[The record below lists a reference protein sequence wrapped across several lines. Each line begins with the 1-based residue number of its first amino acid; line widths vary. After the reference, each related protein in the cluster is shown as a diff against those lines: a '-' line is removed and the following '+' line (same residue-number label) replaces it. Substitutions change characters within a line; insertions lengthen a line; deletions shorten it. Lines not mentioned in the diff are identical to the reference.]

1 MMMNLKKIAL
11 MAVAAAMPLS
21 YAQQQLPAAG
31 DDNHPAVN
39 ETTEQ
44 RDLRMD
50 WWRKAKF
57 GMFIHYGLYSGLGG
71 EFRGVQ
77 GGAEWIQTNLG
88 LDTETYAAEALP
100 LFQPAPG
107 CAEAWAELAEQA
119 GCRYM
124 VLTSKHHEGF
134 AMFGTD
140 TTDYDSVDA
149 VGRDIV
155 KEFAEAARS
164 RGMRVGLYH
173 SVIDWHH
180 PAYDNTICP
189 DLCYPKNQAAMLA
202 ERAIPRDHATYQNY
216 LHTQVRELMT
226 NYGTI
231 DILWWDY
238 SQGAAEGERGWR
250 APALINMCRELNP
263 GIIMNNR
270 LYAFSGFDAS
280 QDGLQLDVRCGD
292 YTTPEKRIPA
302 VGYPGTDW
310 EACMTVGDKWGYN
323 RYDLNIKTPAMVIR
337 QLEQCAARGG
347 NLLLNINPRGDG
359 SVPEY
364 VSRVFRR
371 VGAWMKV
378 NGEAIYGSSPI
389 VDMTLPEGW
398 MCSIVYEDRYLF
410 PPEIV
415 TQNDV
420 ELLIPAHQV
429 DTVEPEVLGQPN
441 CKVTVERIELP
452 GEDEPRAFMRFI
464 IPASA
469 WQNAVEGLPV
479 IKLINAN

>member
-1 MMMNLKKIAL
+1 MQLAKK
-11 MAVAAAMPLS
+11 
-21 YAQQQLPAAG
+21 AG
-31 DDNHPAVN
+31 MGYIV
-39 ETTEQ
+39 
-44 RDLRMD
+44 
-50 WWRKAKF
+50 
-57 GMFIHYGLYSGLGG
+57 I
-71 EFRGVQ
+71 
-77 GGAEWIQTNLG
+77 
-88 LDTETYAAEALP
+88 
-100 LFQPAPG
+100 
-107 CAEAWAELAEQA
+107 
-119 GCRYM
+119 
-124 VLTSKHHEGF
+124 TSKHHEGF

-189 DLCYPKNQAAMLA
+189 DLCYPKNQASMLA
-202 ERAIPRDHATYQNY
+202 ERGIPRDHATYQNY

-270 LYAFSGFDAS
+270 LYAFSGFDVS

-302 VGYPGTDW
+302 AGYPGTDW
-310 EACMTVGDKWGYN
+310 ESCMTVGDKWGYN

-429 DTVEPEVLGQPN
+429 DTVEPEVLGQPD

>member
-1 MMMNLKKIAL
+1 
-11 MAVAAAMPLS
+11 
-21 YAQQQLPAAG
+21 
-31 DDNHPAVN
+31 
-39 ETTEQ
+39 
-44 RDLRMD
+44 
-50 WWRKAKF
+50 
-57 GMFIHYGLYSGLGG
+57 
-71 EFRGVQ
+71 
-77 GGAEWIQTNLG
+77 
-88 LDTETYAAEALP
+88 
-100 LFQPAPG
+100 
-107 CAEAWAELAEQA
+107 
-119 GCRYM
+119 
-124 VLTSKHHEGF
+124 
-134 AMFGTD
+134 
-140 TTDYDSVDA
+140 
-149 VGRDIV
+149 
-155 KEFAEAARS
+155 
-164 RGMRVGLYH
+164 
-173 SVIDWHH
+173 
-180 PAYDNTICP
+180 
-189 DLCYPKNQAAMLA
+189 
-202 ERAIPRDHATYQNY
+202 
-216 LHTQVRELMT
+216 
-226 NYGTI
+226 
-231 DILWWDY
+231 
-238 SQGAAEGERGWR
+238 
-250 APALINMCRELNP
+250 MCRELNP

-270 LYAFSGFDAS
+270 LYAFSGFDVS

-302 VGYPGTDW
+302 AGYPGTDW
-310 EACMTVGDKWGYN
+310 ESCMTVGDKWGYN

-441 CKVTVERIELP
+441 CKVTVGRIELP